1 MNRSSLAVS
10 MAAAVVLA
18 LQPGTASATRG
29 LFTYTP
35 PPVEEALQAP
45 RVGTCYTMDG
55 DGPAENQT
63 RYEAE
68 LFRGANCS
76 GLDRVLRQGQRHRNA
91 VFSSARFVGHGSAG
105 GYFSYSLAPLPEAL
119 ENPQADRCIDI
130 RGEGRAANRTD
141 KVVLLFSRPG
151 CPGTANA
158 KIYAHER
165 VSHSR
170 FESVEFVS

>member
-1 MNRSSLAVS
+1 MKRSSFAVS
-10 MAAAVVLA
+10 MVAAVALA
-18 LQPGTASATRG
+18 LQPGTALATRG

-45 RVGTCYTMDG
+45 RVGTCYAMEG
-55 DGPAENQT
+55 DGPVENQT
-63 RYEAE
+63 RYEAQ

-76 GLDRVLRQGQRHRNA
+76 GLERVLQPGQRHRNA
-91 VFSSARFVGHGSAG
+91 VFSSVRFVGHGSAG
-105 GYFSYSLAPLPEAL
+105 GYFSYSLAPLREVLA
-119 ENPQADRCIDI
+119 NPQADRCIDI
-130 RGEGRAANRTD
+130 RGEGHAANRTD
-141 KVVLLFSRPG
+141 KVVLLFTRPG

-158 KIYAHER
+158 KIYANEQ